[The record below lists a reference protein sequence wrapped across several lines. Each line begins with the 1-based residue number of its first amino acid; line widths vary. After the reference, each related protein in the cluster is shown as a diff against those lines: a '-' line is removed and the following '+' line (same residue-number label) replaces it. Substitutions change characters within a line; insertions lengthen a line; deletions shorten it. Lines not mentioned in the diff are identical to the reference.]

1 MKSGFGITHRFGKM
15 LAAVA
20 LAGLVTVSWTGVLL
34 AQEKEDKGP
43 KPVKLFDVEDT
54 LKVTLHGPWRE
65 IMQKVKVQDPYPATM
80 EFTDSLGRS
89 QSIPLTVERRGI
101 TRQKVCKFPP
111 IMLNFEKETVKG
123 TAFRGQKRVKMVT
136 HCDKGDRWEQYNV
149 KEFIAYRIYNL
160 FTPRSFRVRPL
171 EITYVDSKH
180 GSEEEPRFA
189 FLIED
194 DSDVAKRNKLEKLDI
209 KEIEPV
215 QIEPR
220 DGNRFSLFQFLISNS
235 DWSALTGP
243 GEEDC
248 CHNGKLIGSD
258 PNKDIY
264 VVPYDFDSAGMVDAH
279 YAAPNEAL
287 PIKTVTQRLYR
298 GFCFHNPTLEETRQ
312 EFLAREQQ
320 IYDLFLNEPR
330 LSERHKKS
338 VPDYL
343 GEAYDIFRDDTK
355 FQKQI
360 REKCR
365 K

>member
-1 MKSGFGITHRFGKM
+1 MKSGLGTTHGVSK
-15 LAAVA
+15 LVAVA
-20 LAGLVTVSWTGVLL
+20 ALAVLVSGSWTVIAL

-54 LKVTLHGPWRE
+54 LAVTLHGPWRE
-65 IMQKVKVQDPYPATM
+65 IVQKVKNADPYPATI
-80 EFTDSLGRS
+80 EFTDSLGRT

-111 IMLNFEKETVKG
+111 IMLNFEKDAVKG

-149 KEFIAYRIYNL
+149 KEYVTYRIYNL
-160 FTPRSFRVRPL
+160 FTERSFRVRPL
-171 EITYVDSKH
+171 DITYVDSKT
-180 GSEEEPRFA
+180 GKREDPRFA

-194 DSDVAKRNKLEKLDI
+194 DSDVAKRNGLKKLDI

-220 DGNRFSLFQFLISNS
+220 DGNRFSLFQYLVSNS

-264 VVPYDFDSAGMVDAH
+264 VVPYDFDSAGVVDAH

-298 GFCFHNPTLEETRQ
+298 GFCFHNATLEETRQ

-320 IYDLFLNEPR
+320 IYDLFRNEPR
-330 LSERHKKS
+330 LSERFKKS

-343 GEAYDIFRDDTK
+343 GEAYDIFRDDAK

-360 REKCR
+360 TQKCR